1 MDNAKIITE
10 LLTTLFVKISRRTN
24 EKNAITILNRV
35 LSDSKNKYSY
45 LTLIIINDATY
56 KENRDYIKINNE
68 KLFNKLSSK
77 NLKNCIKDI
86 FELTIKHL
94 QRDADYFFIR
104 EFKEAVNKIDDFHL
118 DYNELDL
125 NKLQFK
131 YIINRKEDLK
141 IKNSKIFKIIIEAFL
156 NTINK
161 LSNNLES
168 YSIIKSI
175 FNSSYNQFE
184 FLKAIEFKNEKN
196 QKSYYDISIDPSI
209 DYIPSYQISKAI
221 VYLIR
226 QIGYKIDTENKSIYI
241 DTLKKEINNENLL
254 LLKKIGVNLNLIDI
268 SIFKVGFDN
277 VLNKI
282 LSTIY
287 FLLLK
292 EKSKEN
298 IKLKMNEVISSLKQ
312 NYEFLDNI
320 KIKEISLENNDNIF
334 EINPEINNVPAYKY
348 AKALREII
356 IETSNYFSKD
366 KSIFIDEFKQSI
378 GDEYL
383 YEIEKIG
390 VNLHFLEMK
399 FLISK

>member
-35 LSDSKNKYSY
+35 LGDSKNKYSY

-104 EFKEAVNKIDDFHL
+104 EFKEAVNKIDDFNL

-141 IKNSKIFKIIIEAFL
+141 IKNSKIFTIIIEAFL

-241 DTLKKEINNENLL
+241 DTLKNENLL
-254 LLKKIGVNLNLIDI
+254 LLKKTGVNLNLIDI

>member
-68 KLFNKLSSK
+68 KLFNKLSSQ

-118 DYNELDL
+118 DNNELDL

-141 IKNSKIFKIIIEAFL
+141 IKNSKIFTIIIEAFL

-196 QKSYYDISIDPSI
+196 LKSDYNISIDPSI

-221 VYLIR
+221 VYLIK
-226 QIGYKIDTENKSIYI
+226 QIGYKINTENKSIYI
-241 DTLKKEINNENLL
+241 DTLKKEINNE
-254 LLKKIGVNLNLIDI
+254 D
-268 SIFKVGFDN
+268 
-277 VLNKI
+277 
-282 LSTIY
+282 
-287 FLLLK
+287 FLLLNNPDLHVTK
-292 EKSKEN
+292 TTF
-298 IKLKMNEVISSLKQ
+298 Q
-312 NYEFLDNI
+312 N
-320 KIKEISLENNDNIF
+320 S
-334 EINPEINNVPAYKY
+334 
-348 AKALREII
+348 
-356 IETSNYFSKD
+356 
-366 KSIFIDEFKQSI
+366 
-378 GDEYL
+378 
-383 YEIEKIG
+383 
-390 VNLHFLEMK
+390 
-399 FLISK
+399 

>member
-68 KLFNKLSSK
+68 KLFNKLSSQ

-141 IKNSKIFKIIIEAFL
+141 IKNSKIFTIIIEAFL

-287 FLLLK
+287 FLLLE
-292 EKSKEN
+292 EKPKEN
-298 IKLKMNEVISSLKQ
+298 ILLKMNEVISSLKQ

>member
-10 LLTTLFVKISRRTN
+10 ILTTLFVKISRRTN
-24 EKNAITILNRV
+24 EKNAITILNRI
-35 LSDSKNKYSY
+35 LNDSKNKYSY

-56 KENRDYIKINNE
+56 KESRDYIKINNQ
-68 KLFNKLSSK
+68 KLFNKLSSQ
-77 NLKNCIKDI
+77 NLNNCIKDI
-86 FELTIKHL
+86 FELTIKNL
-94 QRDADYFFIR
+94 KRDADYFFIR

-168 YSIIKSI
+168 YSLIKSI

-196 QKSYYDISIDPSI
+196 MKSDYDISIDPSI
-209 DYIPSYQISKAI
+209 DYIPSYQISQAI
-221 VYLIR
+221 VYLIK
-226 QIGYKIDTENKSIYI
+226 QIGYKINTKNKSIYI
-241 DTLKKEINNENLL
+241 DTLKKEINNEDFL

-282 LSTIY
+282 LSTLY
-287 FLLLK
+287 FSLSE
-292 EKSKEN
+292 EKPKEN
-298 IKLKMNEVISSLKQ
+298 IKLKMNEVILSLKQ

-320 KIKEISLENNDNIF
+320 KIKEISIENNDNIF
-334 EINPEINNVPAYKY
+334 EINPEINNVPAYKF

-356 IETSNYFSKD
+356 LKSSNYFSKD
-366 KSIFIDEFKQSI
+366 KSIFIDKFKQSI

>member
-141 IKNSKIFKIIIEAFL
+141 IKNSKIFTIIIEAFL

-287 FLLLK
+287 FLLLE
-292 EKSKEN
+292 EKPKEN
-298 IKLKMNEVISSLKQ
+298 ILLKMNEVISSLKQ

>member
-141 IKNSKIFKIIIEAFL
+141 IKNSKIFTIIIEAFL